1 MNKVLNIAHRGAREF
16 APENTIPA
24 FQKAKELGADMI
36 EIDVRLTKDHEV
48 VVHHDETLDR
58 CTDVDKIFPK
68 RPSTLLK
75 DYYYKELKRLN
86 TGKRF
91 LDHFLITTFSEPP
104 FSNITMEEMNNFIP
118 CKEVLRYVDNKV
130 GIPTLEKTLRW
141 AKYNSMELLIEL
153 KTEPDTADDLLFFTI
168 NWIRHFGMEYKVVIQ
183 SFDHKIL
190 QKLALQSVMIRTILL
205 VDDRRNQKIKN
216 EVEYLR
222 NHLADGYSF
231 NHMNK
236 LHINDLLGEEVMS
249 LYAWTV
255 NDPEAMK
262 QLISAGVTG
271 IISDFP
277 NRVAEVL
284 QQNKN

>member
-86 TGKRF
+86 TGKKF
-91 LDHFLITTFSEPP
+91 LDHFLITTFSKPP
-104 FSNITMEEMNNFIP
+104 FSNITREEMNNFIP

-130 GIPTLEKTLRW
+130 GIPTLENTLRW

-205 VDDRRNQKIKN
+205 VDDKRNQKIKN
-216 EVEYLR
+216 EVKYLH

-236 LHINDLLGEEVMS
+236 FHINDLLGEKVKS

-255 NDPEAMK
+255 NDQDRMK
-262 QLISAGVTG
+262 RLIDVGVTG